1 MNKKIKLTF
10 LASAFLFSLSSMAAT
25 FFDLKGTSIEGK
37 PVNFNDYK
45 GKTILVVN
53 IASQC
58 GYTPQLTDLE
68 SLYQKYKSKNFVLI
82 GFPTN
87 DFGGQTPESD
97 SQMKDFCSRKY
108 NVTFPLMKKAEVLGA
123 KRQDVYGFFSG
134 LKDKKF
140 SEDVK
145 WNFEKFLINKDGNV
159 VERFS
164 SSVKPM
170 DQALT
175 KMIEANLK

>member
-1 MNKKIKLTF
+1 VNKKIKLSLVTTF
-10 LASAFLFSLSSMAAT
+10 FLFSLSSLAAS

-68 SLYQKYKSKNFVLI
+68 NLYQKFKAKNFVLI

-87 DFGGQTPESD
+87 DFGGQTPEND
-97 SQMKDFCSRKY
+97 TQMKDFCSRKY

-123 KRQDVYGFFSG
+123 KRQDVYRFFSE
-134 LKDKKF
+134 LKDKKLNG
-140 SEDVK
+140 DVK
-145 WNFEKFLINKDGNV
+145 WNFEKFLINKEGSV
-159 VERFS
+159 VERFG
-164 SSVKPM
+164 SSVKPL
-170 DQALT
+170 DQELT
-175 KMIEANLK
+175 KVIESNLK

>member
-1 MNKKIKLTF
+1 MNLVFVVFI
-10 LASAFLFSLSSMAAT
+10 FSLAFNSMAAT
-25 FFDLKGTSIEGK
+25 FFDLKGTTIEGK
-37 PVNFNDYK
+37 PLSFKDFK

-68 SLYQKYKSKNFVLI
+68 NLYQKYKTKNFVLI

-97 SQMKDFCSRKY
+97 SQMKEFCSRKY

-123 KRQDVYGFFSG
+123 KRQDVYQYFSS

-145 WNFEKFLINKDGNV
+145 WNFEKFLISKDGLV
-159 VERFS
+159 IERFG

-170 DQALT
+170 DPSLT
-175 KMIEANLK
+175 KVIETNLK